1 MEDAS
6 EDLLRQTELI
16 CQQDRFRETLLR
28 HLNISQSGL
37 CHAQLVMDIHPHDQ
51 MLLHSLHHHQSAE
64 VALSQYFSISL
75 QQFNA
80 ARQIM
85 QACFGPQLEHI
96 KVLDFACGYGRLL
109 RFMSM
114 LVPAENVWASEIQP
128 EALVFTRASF
138 GVQGVLSTPD
148 PQDFEVDERFDF
160 IWVAS
165 LFSHLPDTLFQAW
178 LAKLCSLLTPR
189 GVLCFSARSSEL
201 LPAGEVLPESGIL
214 YQRAS
219 ELTPLDADIYGTA
232 YVSESYVRGCIDKQL
247 GFGHGYLRLPR
258 ALANEQD
265 LYLLGKDPDRELPG
279 ADDFDKGLWGWVDR
293 ISLHANNTLKMEG
306 WAASMGKTALQHVEV
321 SVDGE
326 ASRVQPDI
334 ERLDVA
340 TAFAEPGLLK
350 SGWVFTQKPD
360 TASDAPYVEVS
371 AQSVGGDSFLLFAG
385 AVKRSS
391 TSPRLNKRALGIT
404 LLLAMLMLVL
414 LFGIRE
420 TTQTPWQDQDQ
431 DQGQKQQRE
440 QATAPSEPTASIS
453 RLQLPLLNDADYDWI
468 ATRIFEN
475 EAASQVRYLTF
486 WGEGEDFPS
495 FGIGH
500 FIWFPAGVD
509 APFDEQFPDMVA
521 YVSQRAASDQ
531 PLPQWM
537 QELTPFDAPWRS
549 KAAFDQA
556 WSSDEMTALREW
568 LQATAR
574 WQARYIV
581 ATFEQRWQSSEMPS
595 DKKPQLTAL
604 LQQLAN
610 SASGLFAI
618 IDYYNFKG
626 LGVNPRERYQQ
637 QGWGLIQVLQTMPAY
652 STAPS
657 NPQTGSGAVSDAK
670 LLEQFSEA
678 AAQRLSLRVEL
689 APPERNESR
698 WLPGWLMRLQG
709 YLPVG
714 APVTE

>member
-1 MEDAS
+1 MNSPKMEDAS

-28 HLNISQSGL
+28 HLDISQSGL
-37 CHAQLVMDIHPHDQ
+37 EHAQLVMDIHPDDQ

-64 VALSQYFSISL
+64 MALSQYFSISL

-85 QACFGPQLEHI
+85 QACFGSQLEHI

-109 RFMSM
+109 RFMTM
-114 LVPAENVWASEIQP
+114 LVPAENIWASEIQP
-128 EALVFTRASF
+128 EALTFTRASF
-138 GVQGVLSTPD
+138 GVQGILSTPD
-148 PQDFEVDERFDF
+148 PQDFVVDERFDF

-165 LFSHLPDTLFQAW
+165 LFSHLPDTLFQDW

-189 GVLCFSARSSEL
+189 GVLCFSVRGSEL

-247 GFGHGYLRLPR
+247 GFGHGYARLPR

-265 LYLLGKDPDRELPG
+265 LYLLGRQPDRELPG

-293 ISLHANNTLKMEG
+293 ISLHDKRTLNMEG
-306 WAASMGKTALQHVEV
+306 WAASMDKQALDHVEV
-321 SVDGE
+321 SVDGD
-326 ASRVQPDI
+326 ASRVQADI
-334 ERLDVA
+334 ERPDVA
-340 TAFAEPGLLK
+340 TAFAQPDLLK
-350 SGWVFTQKPD
+350 SGWAFTQKLAA
-360 TASDAPYVEVS
+360 ASDAPYVEVS
-371 AQSVGGDSFLLFAG
+371 AHSVGGGSFLLFAG
-385 AVKRSS
+385 AVKRSGKS
-391 TSPRLNKRALGIT
+391 SRLNKRALGIT
-404 LLLAMLMLVL
+404 LLLAVLMLVW

-420 TTQTPWQDQDQ
+420 VPESPK
-431 DQGQKQQRE
+431 QGQKQELELE
-440 QATAPSEPTASIS
+440 QPGHPATI
-453 RLQLPLLNDADYDWI
+453 RGLQLPLLNDADYDWI
-468 ATRIFEN
+468 AARIFEN

-521 YVSQRAASDQ
+521 YVSQRAATVQ
-531 PLPQWM
+531 PFPQWM
-537 QELTPFDAPWRS
+537 QNLAPFDAPWRS

-581 ATFEQRWQSSEMPS
+581 ATFEQRWQSLEMPP
-595 DKKPQLTAL
+595 DKKLQLTVL

-626 LGVNPRERYQQ
+626 LGVNPRERYQG
-637 QGWGLIQVLQTMPAY
+637 QGWGLIQVLQAMPAY
-652 STAPS
+652 SAAPS
-657 NPQTGSGAVSDAK
+657 GPQTGSAAAGDAD
-670 LLEQFSEA
+670 LLEQFSVA

-714 APVTE
+714 EPVTE